1 MKGGIKAR
9 TSVHRWCLETS
20 VLHTFASVLIIVFLK
35 KNRVNMFQTH
45 LHLNVNN
52 ILQELV
58 DIKSSFCP
66 NVLERGPGIWSVLS
80 YS

>member
-1 MKGGIKAR
+1 
-9 TSVHRWCLETS
+9 
-20 VLHTFASVLIIVFLK
+20 
-35 KNRVNMFQTH
+35 MFQTH

-66 NVLERGPGIWSVLS
+66 NALERGPGIWSVLS